1 MSYKG
6 VICKEGL
13 RKYVDCIKCNQT
25 EQRIAPKTARI
36 VGGNY
41 MEDLATLHV
50 V

>member
-6 VICKEGL
+6 AICKEGL
-13 RKYVDCIKCNQT
+13 RKYVDCMACNQMG
-25 EQRIAPKTARI
+25 QRIAPKTARE

-41 MEDLATLHV
+41 MENLATLHV